1 MQSREKR
8 TVLSGGI
15 RTRTNSIVVAVSVL
29 TILAAACGGGAAQSV
44 ATPTPN
50 RLPTVPPLATVPRLP
65 TVAPLAT
72 VARQPTASPTSSE
85 IPTTGGGN
93 SIEHYV
99 LATNT
104 QGAGR
109 NPVGETTVFTPKQAF
124 HLVVTIKDAP
134 DNTTYHVRWYADGT
148 TPTLLGEYDLK
159 TSGSRNLDFTYR
171 PPARGADE
179 GAYHVEIDENGKLAY
194 SAPFIVAQSASE
206 NPTPTAAPN
215 AKGHPTATPAAV
227 KVSFIDQAV
236 MAKGVQSD
244 TYEPTDVT
252 TTFSPNDPAI
262 HFVVHLQDAP
272 GGTKLKATL
281 VQDDVIE
288 VATVSVT
295 TPDAGS
301 RFADFSFTPPD
312 GGWEAGDYSAVLY
325 VNEQLNQAVPFT
337 VK

>member
-1 MQSREKR
+1 
-8 TVLSGGI
+8 
-15 RTRTNSIVVAVSVL
+15 
-29 TILAAACGGGAAQSV
+29 
-44 ATPTPN
+44 
-50 RLPTVPPLATVPRLP
+50 LP

-72 VARQPTASPTSSE
+72 VAQQPTIAPMSTE
-85 IPTTGGGN
+85 IPTTGGSN
-93 SIEHYV
+93 SIERYV

-104 QGAGR
+104 QGAER
-109 NPVGETTVFTPKQAF
+109 NPVGETTVFTPKQTF

-148 TPTLLGEYDLK
+148 TPTLLGEHDLR

-179 GAYHVEIDENGKLAY
+179 GAYHIEIDENGKLAF
-194 SAPFIVAQSASE
+194 SVPFTVAHSVSE
-206 NPTPTAAPN
+206 NPTPTAASN
-215 AKGHPTATPAAV
+215 AKGRPTATPAAV
-227 KVSFIDQAV
+227 NVSFIDQAV

-244 TYEPTDVT
+244 TYEPVNVT

-262 HFVVHLQDAP
+262 HFVVHLKDAP

-288 VATVSVT
+288 LATVSVT

-301 RFADFSFTPPD
+301 RFADFRFTPPD

-325 VNEQLNQAVPFT
+325 VNDQLNQAVSFT